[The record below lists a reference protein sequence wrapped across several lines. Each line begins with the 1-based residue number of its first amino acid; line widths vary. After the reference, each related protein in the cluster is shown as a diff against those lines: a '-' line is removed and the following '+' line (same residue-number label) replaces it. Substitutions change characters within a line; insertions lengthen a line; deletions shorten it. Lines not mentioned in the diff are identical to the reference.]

1 MKTIGASLLTHIAGE
16 VTSLATLWKVT
27 RADALVFGFT
37 DHDAAITYDGVTY
50 EAATGYSASAIR
62 TSAALNVD
70 NMEVEGML
78 SSATITD
85 EDLLAGLWDDADFV
99 IMRVNYADL
108 TQGHEVM
115 RSGTLGNDKTGG
127 QHFVAELRGLA
138 QRLQQ
143 VVGRIYKP
151 ACDADFGD
159 AQCGIT
165 IATWT
170 VTGSV
175 TAVTSQSAFTDSVRA
190 EAADYFKFGLL
201 TFTSGDNDGFAME
214 VKDFA
219 TGAFVLQQA
228 MPNPIQV
235 GDAYSVYAGC
245 DKLLASCKT
254 KFNNV
259 INFRGFPHVPGPDRY
274 VSGK

>member
-1 MKTIGASLLTHIAGE
+1 MKTIGASLLTHLAGE
-16 VTSLATLWKVT
+16 TTSLATLWKIT
-27 RADALVFGFT
+27 RVDATVFGFT
-37 DHDAAITYDGVTY
+37 DHDAAITYGGVAY
-50 EAATGYSASAIR
+50 EAASGYTASAIK
-62 TSAALNVD
+62 TAAALNVD

-78 SSATITD
+78 TSDTITD
-85 EDLLAGLWDDADFV
+85 EDLLAGLWDGAEFV

-115 RSGTLGNDKTGG
+115 RSGTLGNVKTGA
-127 QHFVAELRGLA
+127 QNFVAELRGLT
-138 QRLQQ
+138 QGLQQ
-143 VVGRIYKP
+143 VVGRLYKP

-159 AQCGIT
+159 AQCGIV

-175 TAVTSQSAFTDSVRA
+175 TSVASQSAFTDSVRA
-190 EAADYFKFGLL
+190 EAADYFNFGLL

-219 TGAFVLQQA
+219 SGAFVLQQA

-245 DKLLASCKT
+245 DKLLATCKT

>member
-85 EDLLAGLWDDADFV
+85 EDLLAGLWDGADFV

-115 RSGTLGNDKTGG
+115 RAGTLGNVKTGG

-138 QRLQQ
+138 QGLQQ

-259 INFRGFPHVPGPDRY
+259 INFRGVPHVPGPDRY